1 MRSEPEAWSL
11 RVMTARPP
19 AFSTAAATA
28 SESVATTTSPIAA
41 SRARRSTCTIIGTP
55 LRSARGLPG
64 RRVEARRAGM
74 RTIAS
79 GIGIAG
85 KPGRMTLS
93 IMPEALIRVAIGQA
107 NRYLIAAAWRLSPHR
122 HAPPREPSF
131 DEFLRT
137 QQDPRRHSRYLPC
150 FARAQY
156 RRGSR
161 FCAAEAGK
169 AGL

>member
-41 SRARRSTCTIIGTP
+41 ACARRNTCTIIGTS

-64 RRVEARRAGM
+64 RRVEAKRAGM
-74 RTIAS
+74 RTTAS

-85 KPGRMTLS
+85 KPDG
-93 IMPEALIRVAIGQA
+93 VD
-107 NRYLIAAAWRLSPHR
+107 YAAGAYTGCHRSGKPVSHRRRLTTAVI
-122 HAPPREPSF
+122 APPSRPPWEPSF

-137 QQDPRRHSRYLPC
+137 QQDPRRHPRYLPR